1 MKKLI
6 VFVYL
11 ILIGF
16 AASAQNG
23 KPISGDLK
31 NRYMNTNNADNL
43 EDFSILATYGH
54 VTYQRRFNDWLKI
67 GAQGNML
74 FNWGTDNITNRD
86 AVTGSGPIYEG
97 NLWNQRLM
105 TGSAEFAL
113 PAVYAEVNFGK
124 HIITVGRFLK
134 DSPIINAEPWPFP
147 NALEGLWYEVK
158 PTDRLKVQLAG
169 ITKIAPRF
177 SGGFEGIGESI
188 GIGAVGVDVNGQNS
202 GYRSNTASNFLSIAN
217 VNFVASDVLTI
228 DLWNYFVENVSNTFF
243 IEPTYKVSDFTF
255 KSMLILQ
262 QRIGDGG
269 NLNSTL
275 RYMTDENASYFGL
288 RVERKRGKH
297 TLQLNFSRIG
307 DSGRLLLPREWGK
320 EPFYTF
326 QRRTRVEGLSD
337 VTSLMAKWQMDWAGE
352 NRDMRMFVTLG
363 SNSTSAVNDFARNKY
378 LVPSAVHLA
387 SNFKYTWNTN
397 TFKGMSLEM
406 LFAYRFLNEEING
419 VENYRI
425 NRADFFHTDLILS
438 YTF

>member
-1 MKKLI
+1 LKKLI

-11 ILIGF
+11 ILFGF
-16 AASAQNG
+16 AASAQDE
-23 KPISGDLK
+23 KLISGELK
-31 NRYMNTNNADNL
+31 SRYMKTDNADDL
-43 EDFSILATYGH
+43 EDFSILTTYGH
-54 VTYQRRFNDWLKI
+54 VAYQRKISDWLKL
-67 GAQGNML
+67 GGQGNIL
-74 FNWGTDNITNRD
+74 FNWGIDNISNRD

-113 PAVYAEVNFGK
+113 SAVYAEMNFGK

-134 DSPIINAEPWPFP
+134 NSPIINAEPWPFP
-147 NALEGLWYEVK
+147 NALEGVWYEVK
-158 PTDRLKVQLAG
+158 PTDKLKVQLAG
-169 ITKIAPRF
+169 ITKVAPRF
-177 SGGFEGIGESI
+177 SGEFEGIGESI
-188 GIGAVGVDVNGQNS
+188 GVGAVGVNTNGQNS
-202 GYRSNTASNFLSIAN
+202 GYRDNTASDFIGIAN
-217 VNFVASDVLTI
+217 VNFVASEALTI
-228 DLWNYFVENVSNTFF
+228 DVWNYFVDNISNTFL

-262 QRIGDGG
+262 HRVGEGG
-269 NLNSTL
+269 NLNPL
-275 RYMTDENASYFGL
+275 LQYMTDENASYFGL
-288 RVERKRGKH
+288 RAERKSGKH

-337 VTSLMAKWQMDWAGE
+337 VTSLMAKWQMDWSGE
-352 NRDMRMFVTLG
+352 NRDMRFFVTLG
-363 SNSTSAVNDFARNKY
+363 SNKTDLDDFARNKY

-387 SNFKYTWNTN
+387 TDFKYDWNSN
-397 TFKGMSLEM
+397 IFKGMSLEM
-406 LFAYRFLNEEING
+406 LFAYRFLNDDIGTNESF
-419 VENYRI
+419 RI